1 MSPRLPLTFVTM
13 ACLIACS
20 SGTAQRQT
28 SQKAALPVITP
39 PVATSARV
47 TRLPSRSDM
56 TDAGFE
62 QHVKD
67 VQTRIKDKLNSN
79 DFSILIQRPFVV
91 VGDEPEQ
98 TVQQHA
104 TDTVKWAVDHLKKD
118 YFKNDPAE
126 ILDIWLFKDDSSY
139 RKNTKLLFGS
149 EPTTPYGYYSR
160 ADKALVMNINTGG
173 GTLVHELVHPFME
186 ANFPACPSWFNEGMG
201 SLYEQCGEVDGH
213 IHGYTNW
220 RLPGL
225 QRAIKEKRVPSFET
239 LMAMD
244 ARTFYNEN
252 RGDNYGQARYL
263 LYYLQ
268 EKGLLRKFYEE
279 FVAQQSQDPSGFKT
293 LKKILGESDMGSFQR
308 RWEQYV
314 LGLRQ
319 GYSVDV
325 E

>member
-20 SGTAQRQT
+20 PGTAQRQA
-28 SQKAALPVITP
+28 SQKAAIPIATP
-39 PVATSARV
+39 SVRTSAR
-47 TRLPSRSDM
+47 LDM

-67 VQTRIKDKLNSN
+67 VQARIKDKLNSS
-79 DFSILIQRPFVV
+79 DFSIVIQRPFVV

-98 TVQQHA
+98 AVRQHA

-118 YFKNDPAE
+118 YFKEDPAE

-139 RKNTKLLFGS
+139 RKNTRLLFNS

-160 ADKALVMNINTGG
+160 TDKALVMNINTGG

-186 ANFPACPSWFNEGMG
+186 ANFPSCPSWFNEGMG
-201 SLYEQCGEVDGH
+201 SLYEQCGEDNGH
-213 IHGYTNW
+213 IYGYTNW
-220 RLPGL
+220 RLRGL
-225 QRAIKEKRVPSFET
+225 QRAINEKRVPSFET

-268 EKGLLRKFYEE
+268 EKGLLRKFYAE
-279 FVAQQSQDPSGFKT
+279 FVAQQSQDPSGYKT
-293 LKKILGESDMGSFQR
+293 LKKILGESDMKSFQR

-314 LGLRQ
+314 LGLRV
-319 GYSVDV
+319 GYSVNV